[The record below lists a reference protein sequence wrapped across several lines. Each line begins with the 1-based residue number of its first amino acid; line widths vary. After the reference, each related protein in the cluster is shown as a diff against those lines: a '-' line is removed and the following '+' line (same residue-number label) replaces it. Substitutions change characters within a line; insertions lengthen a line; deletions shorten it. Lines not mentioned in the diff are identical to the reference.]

1 MDAPNLVRRPSGL
14 FVPDNKIV
22 YFDGTQ
28 PIFVLGGTNDTANT
42 AEISTDMGGA
52 FRSASALKIT
62 GDEAADAGNTSA
74 KVNEPFTGSVT
85 QFRAYW
91 KWRTLQASA
100 DLNYVDCSF
109 NVYDG
114 TNNRMFTIRANSV
127 LDGTQQTWVYDST
140 INWINISAQ
149 IPWATWLWSGE
160 WNEVEMVVDLTAEEW
175 TSIRVNA
182 VTALDPQ
189 SLAPYKAADTTRPY
203 VRFGIGEGQTQT
215 LTTVYLAHGFVE
227 PLN

>member
-1 MDAPNLVRRPSGL
+1 MGNYVRQPSGL
-14 FVPDNKIV
+14 FTPDNKIV

-42 AEISTDMGGA
+42 AALSTDMGGS
-52 FRSASALKIT
+52 FRGTSALKIT
-62 GDEAADAGNTSA
+62 GDEAADAGNTQAIVS
-74 KVNEPFTGSVT
+74 EPFQGSVT

-100 DLNYVDCSF
+100 DLNYVNCCF

-114 TNNRMFTIRANSV
+114 TNNRMFTLSARSNA
-127 LDGTQQTWVYDST
+127 DGTQQTWVYDST
-140 INWINISAQ
+140 VNWVNISTQ

-160 WNEVEMVVDLTAEEW
+160 WNEVEMLVDLTAEEW
-175 TSIRVNA
+175 TSIRVND
-182 VTALDPQ
+182 VTSLDPG
-189 SLAPYKAADTTRPY
+189 SKAPYKSANTTRPY
-203 VRFGIGEGQTQT
+203 VRYGIDEEQTQT